1 MHLTRTIIQFKKLEN
16 IFIGNTKGKSL
27 SATISKIYDDFNVAK
42 DKFMEIDYDIMDISE
57 RRFEDDFYN
66 FRQKI
71 KELERRLASILTQGF
86 DDADTIIGKFKLLDS
101 FEGLLNRPIIQDE
114 LEKKQIN
121 LLELYKNDLKTV
133 SSIFMEGRG
142 LVDNSDDRSPI
153 STNMPPVAGALNWTT
168 GLLHRIREPMQKLNS
183 ISKSIQ
189 EREEFKDVQKLYDSL
204 VKNIKEYNEQ
214 KIVSFNKSVED
225 NTEVHLNKQLL
236 YREPTPVAEEGFVRV
251 NFDPTLERLL
261 REVKYLQNLDIEVP
275 ERAGLLF
282 EKADIYR
289 TQTGRLEIIV
299 NKYND
304 ILKILLPVEKP
315 LLKKRIEGM
324 DKALQ
329 DGIDKLTWN
338 SSGIDNFIASANG
351 VISEI
356 DELVAKMKDNVLKM
370 GQMMDHWKVPL
381 FERKTKTMTPDD
393 LESTHASVVM
403 ARHEDIKS
411 HGKEILKLVKDT
423 TDAIK
428 PDKKAETW
436 LSYIDYL
443 NSLVIE
449 GITEGINASLGYLAN
464 QISIK
469 YNKLHGNAPMFD
481 IKLDLDD
488 NNVCFEPSIEC
499 NERQNGIRD
508 ILQKIVDDF
517 ILLAVLIPRLDGSH
531 DKAGDYLVEIKDQFM
546 LYGAM

>member
-1 MHLTRTIIQFKKLEN
+1 
-16 IFIGNTKGKSL
+16 
-27 SATISKIYDDFNVAK
+27 
-42 DKFMEIDYDIMDISE
+42 MDIQE
-57 RRFEDDFYN
+57 RMFDDDFYN

-168 GLLHRIREPMQKLNS
+168 GLMHRIKEPMSKLNS

-204 VKNIKEYNEQ
+204 VKNIREYNEQ
-214 KIVSFNKSVED
+214 KILSFNKTVED

-275 ERAGLLF
+275 ERANLLF

-299 NKYND
+299 TMYNE

-315 LLKKRIEGM
+315 LLSKRIEAM
-324 DKALQ
+324 DKALE
-329 DGIDKLTWN
+329 DGIEKLTWN
-338 SSGIDNFIASANG
+338 SAGIDSFIASANG
-351 VISEI
+351 TVSGI
-356 DELVAKMKDNVLKM
+356 DELVKKMKDNVLKM
-370 GQMMDHWKVPL
+370 GEMMDQWKNPL
-381 FERKTKTMTPDD
+381 FERKSKTMTPED

-403 ARHEDIKS
+403 ARLDEIKS
-411 HGKEILKLVKDT
+411 HGKDIQKLVKDT
-423 TDAIK
+423 TESIK
-428 PDKKAETW
+428 PDKKSSQW
-436 LSYIDYL
+436 LAYVDYL

-449 GITEGINASLGYLAN
+449 GITVGINASLAYLAN

-469 YNKLHGNAPMFD
+469 YNKLHGNSPMFD
-481 IKLDLDD
+481 IKLDLDE

-499 NERQNGIRD
+499 NDRDNGIRD

-517 ILLAVLIPRLDGSH
+517 ISLAVLIPRLDGSQ

-546 LYGAM
+546 LYGAMQTVENNF